1 MQVTL
6 NRHEIAAFK
15 RTFPCSGLPDL
26 LSITF
31 DYEVNG
37 DLCGITAVDEDGSWI
52 DSEEFDGAGLLA
64 LSQDCQPKPRLTT
77 AFK

>member
-31 DYEVNG
+31 DYEAG

-52 DSEEFDGAGLLA
+52 DSEDFDGAGLLA
-64 LSQDCQPKPRLTT
+64 LSQDCQPNK
-77 AFK
+77 F

>member
-31 DYEVNG
+31 DYEANG

-52 DSEEFDGAGLLA
+52 DSADFDGAGLLA

>member
-31 DYEVNG
+31 DYESNG
-37 DLCGITAVDEDGSWI
+37 DLCGITAVDEDGRWI

-64 LSQDCQPKPRLTT
+64 LSQDCQPKP
-77 AFK
+77 